1 MAKLTFKG
9 YSIILRPLRGV
20 EGLWQLE
27 IDRGN
32 FVTTRSVGVEM
43 TLKEIEQYAFDQIDL
58 LIKKAT
64 TRFDIK
70 AFKDKHPELY
80 ESFLIGGESVE
91 LKTNYKRSK

>member
-1 MAKLTFKG
+1 MKYKG
-9 YSIILRPLRGV
+9 YTINLRPLRGV

-58 LIKKAT
+58 LIKK
-64 TRFDIK
+64 
-70 AFKDKHPELY
+70 EQN
-80 ESFLIGGESVE
+80 E
-91 LKTNYKRSK
+91 

>member
-1 MAKLTFKG
+1 MKYKG
-9 YSIILRPLRGV
+9 YTINLRPLRGV

-58 LIKKAT
+58 LIKKEIT
-64 TRFDIK
+64 T
-70 AFKDKHPELY
+70 
-80 ESFLIGGESVE
+80 
-91 LKTNYKRSK
+91 